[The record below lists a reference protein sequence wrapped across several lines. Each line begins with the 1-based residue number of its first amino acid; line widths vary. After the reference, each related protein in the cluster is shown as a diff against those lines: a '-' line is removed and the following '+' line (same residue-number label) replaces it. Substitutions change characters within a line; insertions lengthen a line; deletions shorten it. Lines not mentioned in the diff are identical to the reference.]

1 MGPRFPFFGI
11 LSVNSPI
18 EGLVEHYELIAKGTM
33 LLEQAL
39 TVYLE
44 EGTGRHFT
52 EIQDILCQAE
62 EHADS
67 IKRNMRNHL
76 PRGLFMAV
84 DKPLF
89 LSYLSKQDNILNA
102 GQECLDWLSMRR
114 IDTPEH
120 FKKELVDLILEI
132 TKIVTLLEPALRGTV
147 DLINGDETD
156 REQTK
161 SMYRDVRQQ
170 HAYIARRC
178 HVLTAEIYNTDMNFK
193 DIYQLI
199 HFVERLKA
207 MSHDTENCI
216 DLLRAMIAK

>member
-18 EGLVEHYELIAKGTM
+18 EGLIEHYELIAKGTM
-33 LLEQAL
+33 LLERAL
-39 TVYLE
+39 TSYIK
-44 EGTGRHFT
+44 EGTGPHFN
-52 EIQDILCQAE
+52 ELQEELSQAE
-62 EHADS
+62 EHADA

-84 DKPLF
+84 DKPQF
-89 LSYLSKQDNILNA
+89 LSYLSKQDNILDA
-102 GQECLDWLSMRR
+102 GQDSLDWLSMRELD
-114 IDTPEH
+114 IPERFQH
-120 FKKELVDLILEI
+120 DLIELILEI

-161 SMYRDVRQQ
+161 AMYRDVRQQ
-170 HAYIARRC
+170 HAYITRRC
-178 HVLTAEIYNTDMNFK
+178 HSLTADIYNTEMNFK

-199 HFVERLKA
+199 HFVERLQA
-207 MSHDTENCI
+207 MSHNTENCI
-216 DLLRAMIAK
+216 DILRAMIAK

>member
-18 EGLVEHYELIAKGTM
+18 EGLIEHYELIAKGTM
-33 LLEQAL
+33 LLERAL
-39 TVYLE
+39 TSYIKD
-44 EGTGRHFT
+44 GTGPHFI
-52 EIQDILCQAE
+52 ELQDELCQAE
-62 EHADS
+62 EHADA

-84 DKPLF
+84 DKPQF
-89 LSYLSKQDNILNA
+89 LSYLSKQDNILDA
-102 GQECLDWLSMRR
+102 GQDSLDWLSMRELD
-114 IDTPEH
+114 IDEH
-120 FKKELVDLILEI
+120 FQKELIDLILEI

-161 SMYRDVRQQ
+161 AMYRDVRQQ
-170 HAYIARRC
+170 HAHITRRC
-178 HVLTAEIYNTDMNFK
+178 HALTADIYNTEMNFK

-199 HFVERLKA
+199 HFVERLQA
-207 MSHDTENCI
+207 MSHNTENCI
-216 DLLRAMIAK
+216 DILRAMIAK